1 MKKALIYSI
10 LAAVV
15 LGAAAAVVAFAP
27 VENPQVPASVEICG
41 QKVDID
47 AQFNYERLDRE
58 LTSIMYTHG
67 NTLLCIKRAN
77 RYFPQIAPILREC
90 GMPDDLLYL
99 ACIESNLA
107 TRARSGAGAAGIW
120 QFMPAT
126 AKEYGLIV
134 NDEVDERLNIDLATR
149 AACKYFKRARSTYN
163 GDWMS
168 AMASYNTGMGR
179 ITKQL
184 REQGVESATDLYLS
198 EETMRYPFR
207 VIAMKMIMENPRRYG
222 FQLSEDQLYFPR
234 EVEVVEVDSTV
245 TSWPQWAL
253 DRGINFQILRDEN
266 PWIIAQKLTNRSRHV
281 YHVRVPSAE
290 SLKRSTAR
298 RSVYNSNWVTQQ

>member
-1 MKKALIYSI
+1 MNKIVKYSI
-10 LAAVV
+10 LTALIAGVTCA
-15 LGAAAAVVAFAP
+15 LAFSPVA
-27 VENPQVPASVEICG
+27 NPTVPATVEICG
-41 QKVDID
+41 QQVSID
-47 AQFNYERLDRE
+47 EQFNYERLDRE

-179 ITKQL
+179 ISKQL
-184 REQGVESATDLYLS
+184 REQEVESATDLYLS

-207 VIAMKMIMENPRRYG
+207 VIAMKMIMENPRKYG
-222 FQLSEDQLYFPR
+222 FQLSKDQLYFPR

-245 TSWPQWAL
+245 TSWPKWAL
-253 DRGINFQILRDEN
+253 DRGINFQMLRDEN
-266 PWIIAQKLTNRSRHV
+266 PWIIATKLTNRSGHV
-281 YHVRVPSAE
+281 YKVRVPLPE
-290 SLKRSTAR
+290 SLKRSTTR
-298 RSVYNSNWVTQQ
+298 RSVYNSNWVTLQ

>member
-1 MKKALIYSI
+1 MNKIVKYSI
-10 LAAVV
+10 LTALIAVV
-15 LGAAAAVVAFAP
+15 TCALAFSPVA
-27 VENPQVPASVEICG
+27 NPTVPATVEICG
-41 QKVDID
+41 QQVSID
-47 AQFNYERLDRE
+47 EQFNYERLDRE

-179 ITKQL
+179 ISKQL
-184 REQGVESATDLYLS
+184 REQEVESATDLYLS

-207 VIAMKMIMENPRRYG
+207 VIAMKMIMENPRKYG

-245 TSWPQWAL
+245 TSWPKWAL

-266 PWIIAQKLTNRSRHV
+266 PWIIATKLTNRSGHV
-281 YHVRVPSAE
+281 YKVRVPLPE
-290 SLKRSTAR
+290 SLKRSTTR
-298 RSVYNSNWVTQQ
+298 RSVYNSNWVTLQ

>member
-1 MKKALIYSI
+1 MNKIVKYSI
-10 LAAVV
+10 LTALIAGVTCA
-15 LGAAAAVVAFAP
+15 LAFSPVA
-27 VENPQVPASVEICG
+27 NPTVPDTVEICG
-41 QKVDID
+41 QQVSID
-47 AQFNYERLDRE
+47 EQFNYERLDRE

-168 AMASYNTGMGR
+168 AMASYNTGIGR
-179 ITKQL
+179 ISKQL

-207 VIAMKMIMENPRRYG
+207 VIAMKMIMENPRKYG

-245 TSWPQWAL
+245 TSWPKWAL

-266 PWIIAQKLTNRSRHV
+266 PWIIASKLTNRSGHV
-281 YHVRVPSAE
+281 YKVRVPLPE
-290 SLKRSTAR
+290 SLKRSTTR

>member
-1 MKKALIYSI
+1 MNKIVKYSI
-10 LAAVV
+10 LTALIAGVTCA
-15 LGAAAAVVAFAP
+15 LAFSPVA
-27 VENPQVPASVEICG
+27 NPTVPASVEICG
-41 QKVDID
+41 QQVSID
-47 AQFNYERLDRE
+47 EQFNYERLDRE

-77 RYFPQIAPILREC
+77 RYFPQIAPVLREC

-107 TRARSGAGAAGIW
+107 TRARSGAGASGIW

-179 ITKQL
+179 ISKQL
-184 REQGVESATDLYLS
+184 REQEVESATDLYLS

-207 VIAMKMIMENPRRYG
+207 VIAMKMIMENPRKYG

-245 TSWPQWAL
+245 TSWPKWAL

-266 PWIIAQKLTNRSRHV
+266 PWIIATKLTNRSGHV
-281 YHVRVPSAE
+281 YKVRVPLPE
-290 SLKRSTAR
+290 SLKRSTTR

>member
-1 MKKALIYSI
+1 MKQLFK
-10 LAAVV
+10 
-15 LGAAAAVVAFAP
+15 LGAFALVIAAGVCAVAFSP
-27 VENPQVPASVEICG
+27 VENPQVPAKIEICG
-41 QKVDID
+41 QEIDVDL
-47 AQFNYERLDRE
+47 QSNYERLDRE

-77 RYFPQIAPILREC
+77 RFFPQIAPILREC

-120 QFMPAT
+120 QFMTAT

-134 NDEVDERLNIDLATR
+134 NDEVDERLNIELSTR

-179 ITKQL
+179 VTKQL
-184 REQGVESATDLYLS
+184 REQGVASASDLYLS

-207 VIAMKMIMENPRRYG
+207 VIAMKMIMENPRKYG

-234 EVEVVEVDSTV
+234 EVDVVEVDSTV
-245 TSWPQWAL
+245 NSWPQWAL
-253 DRGINFQILRDEN
+253 NHGINFQILRDEN
-266 PWIIAQKLTNRSRHV
+266 PWIISTKLTNRSGHV
-281 YHVRVPSAE
+281 YKVRVPMAE
-290 SLKRSTAR
+290 SLRRSSAR
-298 RSVYNSNWVTQQ
+298 RSVYNSNWVSQQ